1 MKQELAVVKKKRG
14 MDGGEEKGKHF
25 FFVVFVVMR
34 HCKRQNDRQCKR
46 AKEVSCWERNK
57 NDKG

>member
-1 MKQELAVVKKKRG
+1 MEERKR
-14 MDGGEEKGKHF
+14 ENIF

-46 AKEVSCWERNK
+46 AKEDSCWERNK